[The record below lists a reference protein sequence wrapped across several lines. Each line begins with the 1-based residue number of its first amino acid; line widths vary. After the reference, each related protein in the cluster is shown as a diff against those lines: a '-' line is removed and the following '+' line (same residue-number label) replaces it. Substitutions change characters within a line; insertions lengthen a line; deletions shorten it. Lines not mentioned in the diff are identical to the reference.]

1 MKKYTDHNSTPLKF
15 HKFFHYVWTPITLL
29 VSIILLFTLF
39 SGFSYNNVGSAVY
52 VTFSVLNF
60 ALTAAYFI
68 GFFRWKKYAWY
79 CFFAQ
84 LISEAVLY
92 TATLIL
98 SVFILPQYTSTVIGV
113 LIGFSIRGIPM
124 GIYYYKRRGLFS
136 TEGYNPKAAKAEV
149 SPMHTAGRICPDC
162 GKEIAADTR
171 FCVHC
176 GKEIEEPDADQ
187 STAVQPASAEVT
199 AAQYTGTAAI
209 SAGTASAA
217 EAYTPAEKE
226 AAQPADGHKP
236 KAGRKMVIALTAACI
251 CAVALGAL
259 NIVQY
264 TQLKGYRAENAA
276 LVLKNNTLNETIDG
290 YSKRVAE
297 LSSYNA
303 KTETS
308 ARMYDTI
315 AEFVSEEMPGYK
327 SRTFYASDYMVFM
340 PMNATRRTVTITA
353 NFGDATVTF
362 SPAGDSVEADFVE
375 SWNGYSIDVYMIP
388 QKKGLTTLNFSND
401 KNGDTF
407 KVLVFV
413 V

>member
-29 VSIILLFTLF
+29 VSIILLFILF
-39 SGFSYNNVGSAVY
+39 RGFSYNNVGSAVY

-79 CFFAQ
+79 CLFAQ

-92 TATLIL
+92 TAALIL
-98 SVFILPQYTSTVIGV
+98 SVFILPQYISTVIGV

-149 SPMHTAGRICPDC
+149 SPMHTAGRICPAC

-171 FCVHC
+171 FCIHC
-176 GKEIEEPDADQ
+176 GKEITEPYADH

-209 SAGTASAA
+209 SVGTASAA

-236 KAGRKMVIALTAACI
+236 KTGRKMVIALIAACI

-264 TQLKGYRAENAA
+264 TQLERYRTQSEA
-276 LVLKNNTLNETIDG
+276 LVREIEQLNESNENYSSRVQALMKETADAQLYYKVADFMINDVPTFNSGMYYAEDYIFFTSLDDG
-290 YSKRVAE
+290 MQNFSV
-297 LSSYNA
+297 
-303 KTETS
+303 
-308 ARMYDTI
+308 
-315 AEFVSEEMPGYK
+315 
-327 SRTFYASDYMVFM
+327 
-340 PMNATRRTVTITA
+340 TA
-353 NFGDATVTF
+353 NWNDVIIEFQQDG
-362 SPAGDSVEADFVE
+362 SSISADFGQ
-375 SWNGYSIDVYMIP
+375 SWSGNSISVYYTPEQTGI
-388 QKKGLTTLNFSND
+388 TTLHFYND
-401 KNGDTF
+401 QTDDTF
-407 KVLVFV
+407 RVMIV
-413 V
+413 VVE

>member
-29 VSIILLFTLF
+29 VSIILLFILF
-39 SGFSYNNVGSAVY
+39 RGFSYNNVGSAVY

-79 CFFAQ
+79 CLFAQ

-92 TATLIL
+92 TAALIL
-98 SVFILPQYTSTVIGV
+98 SVFILPQYISTVIGV

-149 SPMHTAGRICPDC
+149 SPMHTAGRICPAC

-171 FCVHC
+171 FCIHC
-176 GKEIEEPDADQ
+176 GKEITEPDADQ

-209 SAGTASAA
+209 SVGTASAA

-236 KAGRKMVIALTAACI
+236 KTGRKMVIALIAACI

-264 TQLKGYRAENAA
+264 TQLERYRTQSEA
-276 LVLKNNTLNETIDG
+276 LVREIEQLNESNENYSSRVQALMKETADAQLYYKVADFMINDVPTFNSGMYYAEDYIFFTSLDDG
-290 YSKRVAE
+290 MQNFSV
-297 LSSYNA
+297 
-303 KTETS
+303 
-308 ARMYDTI
+308 
-315 AEFVSEEMPGYK
+315 
-327 SRTFYASDYMVFM
+327 
-340 PMNATRRTVTITA
+340 TA
-353 NFGDATVTF
+353 NWNDVIIEFQQDG
-362 SPAGDSVEADFVE
+362 SSISADFGQ
-375 SWNGYSIDVYMIP
+375 SWSGNSISVYYTPEQTGI
-388 QKKGLTTLNFSND
+388 TTLHFYND
-401 KNGDTF
+401 QTDDTF
-407 KVLVFV
+407 RVMIV
-413 V
+413 VVE

>member
-39 SGFSYNNVGSAVY
+39 RGFSYNNVGSAVY

-79 CFFAQ
+79 CLFAQ

-92 TATLIL
+92 TAALIL
-98 SVFILPQYTSTVIGV
+98 SVFILPQYISTVIGV

-149 SPMHTAGRICPDC
+149 SPMHTAGRICPAC

-171 FCVHC
+171 FCIHC
-176 GKEIEEPDADQ
+176 GKEITEPDADQ

-236 KAGRKMVIALTAACI
+236 KTGRKMVIALTAACI

-259 NIVQY
+259 AIVQH
-264 TQLKGYRAENAA
+264 TQLERYRTQSEA
-276 LVLKNNTLNETIDG
+276 LVREIEQLNESNEN
-290 YSKRVAE
+290 YSSRVQA
-297 LSSYNA
+297 LM
-303 KTETS
+303 KET
-308 ARMYDTI
+308 ADAQLY
-315 AEFVSEEMPGYK
+315 YK
-327 SRTFYASDYMVFM
+327 VADFMINDVPTFNSGMFYAEDYIFFTSLDDGMQNFSV
-340 PMNATRRTVTITA
+340 TA
-353 NFGDATVTF
+353 NWNDVVIEFQQDG
-362 SPAGDSVEADFVE
+362 SSISADFGQ
-375 SWNGYSIDVYMIP
+375 SWSGNSIRVYYTPEQTGI
-388 QKKGLTTLNFSND
+388 TTLHFYND
-401 KNGDTF
+401 QTDDTF
-407 KVLVFV
+407 RVMIV
-413 V
+413 VVE

>member
-29 VSIILLFTLF
+29 VSIILLFILF
-39 SGFSYNNVGSAVY
+39 RGFSYNNVGSAVY

-79 CFFAQ
+79 CLFAQ

-92 TATLIL
+92 TAALIL
-98 SVFILPQYTSTVIGV
+98 SVFILPQYISTVIGV

-149 SPMHTAGRICPDC
+149 SPMHTAGRICPAC

-171 FCVHC
+171 FCTHC
-176 GKEIEEPDADQ
+176 GKEITEPDADQ

-209 SAGTASAA
+209 SVGTASAA

-236 KAGRKMVIALTAACI
+236 KTGRKMVIALIAACI

-264 TQLKGYRAENAA
+264 TQLERYRTQSEA
-276 LVLKNNTLNETIDG
+276 LVREIEQLNESNENYSSRVQALMKETADAQLYYKVADFMINDVPTFNSGMYYAEDYIFFTSLDDG
-290 YSKRVAE
+290 MQNFSV
-297 LSSYNA
+297 
-303 KTETS
+303 
-308 ARMYDTI
+308 
-315 AEFVSEEMPGYK
+315 
-327 SRTFYASDYMVFM
+327 
-340 PMNATRRTVTITA
+340 TA
-353 NFGDATVTF
+353 NWNDVIIEFQQDG
-362 SPAGDSVEADFVE
+362 SSISADFGQ
-375 SWNGYSIDVYMIP
+375 SWSGNSISVYYTPEQTGI
-388 QKKGLTTLNFSND
+388 TTLHFYND
-401 KNGDTF
+401 QTDDTF
-407 KVLVFV
+407 RVMIV
-413 V
+413 VVE

>member
-29 VSIILLFTLF
+29 VSIILLFILF
-39 SGFSYNNVGSAVY
+39 RGFSYNNVGSAVY

-79 CFFAQ
+79 CLFAQ

-92 TATLIL
+92 TAALIL
-98 SVFILPQYTSTVIGV
+98 SVFILPQYISTVIGV

-149 SPMHTAGRICPDC
+149 SPMHTAGRICPAC

-171 FCVHC
+171 FCIHC
-176 GKEIEEPDADQ
+176 GKEITEPDADQ

-209 SAGTASAA
+209 SVGTASAA

-236 KAGRKMVIALTAACI
+236 KTGRKMVIALIAACI

-264 TQLKGYRAENAA
+264 TQLERYRTQSEA
-276 LVLKNNTLNETIDG
+276 LVREIEQLNESNENYSSRVQALMKETADARLYYKVADFMINDVPTFNSGMYYAEDYIFFTSLDDG
-290 YSKRVAE
+290 MQNFSV
-297 LSSYNA
+297 
-303 KTETS
+303 
-308 ARMYDTI
+308 
-315 AEFVSEEMPGYK
+315 
-327 SRTFYASDYMVFM
+327 
-340 PMNATRRTVTITA
+340 TA
-353 NFGDATVTF
+353 NWNDVIIEFQQDG
-362 SPAGDSVEADFVE
+362 SSISADFGQ
-375 SWNGYSIDVYMIP
+375 SWSGNSIRVYYTPEQTGI
-388 QKKGLTTLNFSND
+388 TTLHFYND
-401 KNGDTF
+401 QTDDTF
-407 KVLVFV
+407 RVMIV
-413 V
+413 VVE

>member
-29 VSIILLFTLF
+29 VSIILLFILF
-39 SGFSYNNVGSAVY
+39 RGFSYNNVGSAVY

-79 CFFAQ
+79 CLFAQ

-92 TATLIL
+92 TAALIL
-98 SVFILPQYTSTVIGV
+98 SVFILPQYISTVIGV

-149 SPMHTAGRICPDC
+149 SPMHTAGRICPAC

-171 FCVHC
+171 FCIHC
-176 GKEIEEPDADQ
+176 GKEITEPDADQ

-209 SAGTASAA
+209 SVGTASAA

-236 KAGRKMVIALTAACI
+236 KTGRKMVIALIAACI

-264 TQLKGYRAENAA
+264 TQLERYRTQSEA
-276 LVLKNNTLNETIDG
+276 LVREIEQLNESNENYSSRVQALMKETADAQLYYKVADFMINDVPTFNSGMYYAEDYIFFTSLDDG
-290 YSKRVAE
+290 MQNFSV
-297 LSSYNA
+297 
-303 KTETS
+303 
-308 ARMYDTI
+308 
-315 AEFVSEEMPGYK
+315 
-327 SRTFYASDYMVFM
+327 
-340 PMNATRRTVTITA
+340 TA
-353 NFGDATVTF
+353 NWNDVIIEFQQDG
-362 SPAGDSVEADFVE
+362 SSISADFGQ
-375 SWNGYSIDVYMIP
+375 SWSGNSIRVYYTPEQTGI
-388 QKKGLTTLNFSND
+388 TTLHFYND
-401 KNGDTF
+401 QTDDTF
-407 KVLVFV
+407 RVMIV
-413 V
+413 VVE

>member
-29 VSIILLFTLF
+29 VSIILLFILF
-39 SGFSYNNVGSAVY
+39 RGFSYNNVGSAVY

-79 CFFAQ
+79 CLFAQ

-92 TATLIL
+92 TAALIL
-98 SVFILPQYTSTVIGV
+98 SVFILPQYISTVIGV

-149 SPMHTAGRICPDC
+149 SPMHTAGRICPAC

-171 FCVHC
+171 FCTHC
-176 GKEIEEPDADQ
+176 GKEITEPDADQ

-209 SAGTASAA
+209 SVGTASAA

-236 KAGRKMVIALTAACI
+236 KTGRKMVIALIAACI

-259 NIVQY
+259 NIMQY
-264 TQLKGYRAENAA
+264 TQLERYRTQSEA
-276 LVLKNNTLNETIDG
+276 LVREIEQLNESNENYSSRVQALMKETADAQLYYKVADFMINDVPTFNSGMYYAEDYIFFTSLDDG
-290 YSKRVAE
+290 MQNFSV
-297 LSSYNA
+297 
-303 KTETS
+303 
-308 ARMYDTI
+308 
-315 AEFVSEEMPGYK
+315 
-327 SRTFYASDYMVFM
+327 
-340 PMNATRRTVTITA
+340 TA
-353 NFGDATVTF
+353 NWNDVIIEFQQDG
-362 SPAGDSVEADFVE
+362 SSISADFGQ
-375 SWNGYSIDVYMIP
+375 SWSGNSIRVYYTPEQTGI
-388 QKKGLTTLNFSND
+388 TTLHFYND
-401 KNGDTF
+401 QTDDTF
-407 KVLVFV
+407 RVMIV
-413 V
+413 VVE

>member
-29 VSIILLFTLF
+29 VSIILLFILF
-39 SGFSYNNVGSAVY
+39 RGFSYNNVGSAVY

-79 CFFAQ
+79 CLFAQ

-92 TATLIL
+92 TAALIL
-98 SVFILPQYTSTVIGV
+98 SVFILPQYISTVIGV

-149 SPMHTAGRICPDC
+149 SQIHTAGRICPAC

-171 FCVHC
+171 FCTHC
-176 GKEIEEPDADQ
+176 GKEITEPDADQ

-209 SAGTASAA
+209 SVGTASAA

-236 KAGRKMVIALTAACI
+236 KTGRKMVIALTAACI

-259 NIVQY
+259 AIVQH
-264 TQLKGYRAENAA
+264 TQLERYRTQSEA
-276 LVLKNNTLNETIDG
+276 LVREIEQLNESNENYSSRVQALMKETADAQLYYKVADFMINDVPTFNSGMYYAEDYIFFTSLDDG
-290 YSKRVAE
+290 MQNFSV
-297 LSSYNA
+297 
-303 KTETS
+303 
-308 ARMYDTI
+308 
-315 AEFVSEEMPGYK
+315 
-327 SRTFYASDYMVFM
+327 
-340 PMNATRRTVTITA
+340 TA
-353 NFGDATVTF
+353 NWNDVIIEFQQDG
-362 SPAGDSVEADFVE
+362 SSISADFGQ
-375 SWNGYSIDVYMIP
+375 SWSGNSISVYYTPEQTGI
-388 QKKGLTTLNFSND
+388 TTLHFYND
-401 KNGDTF
+401 QTDDTF
-407 KVLVFV
+407 RVMIV
-413 V
+413 VVE